1 MSMSPEE
8 KELFISTYAETKK
21 ELAEMKAMI
30 SSFINNQGVAAKKT
44 STDLTIKQA
53 ALMLGLHYNKVY
65 DLVMTN
71 QIKSYRTS
79 KKRGAGYRITPE
91 SIELFKSIN
100 K

>member
-1 MSMSPEE
+1 MTPEE
-8 KELFISTYAETKK
+8 KELFIGAFTEAVK
-21 ELAEMKAMI
+21 ELAELKAI
-30 SSFINNQGVAAKKT
+30 LASYINEQGSTPKKT
-44 STDLTIKQA
+44 STPLTIKQVA
-53 ALMLGLHYNKVY
+53 AMLGLHYNKVY

-91 SIELFKSIN
+91 SIELFRSKN